1 MAYIGFDLDN
11 TLGIFHHVAAAGHF
25 FSQDIFN
32 NSETLQLNPNFY
44 LSSSLRKRL
53 AAAEER
59 FLRQIAIRP
68 HLVNEILRP
77 NLDALIRPVLQGR
90 IYGKVRAVCIYSN
103 TINTFSMKLAKTLI
117 EDRYKA
123 PGLFCACVDA
133 TDPLR
138 EMDFHTEKGR
148 TAEPK
153 KTYPVLK
160 AIFKTLCHV
169 RSSIPPSKMIF
180 IDDRKVP
187 HSIKSAEADGLTY
200 IKPVAYNPVISR
212 DHKKEILYILLETL
226 SAEELLNDNEY
237 LNSSIFRCLK
247 RPYFNEKIRVIGN
260 FGDLLQYVADEIAA
274 PWGTGSTHFKDDGKT
289 LRQELIR
296 GLGRH

>member
-11 TLGIFHHVAAAGHF
+11 TLGVFYHVAAAGHF
-25 FSQDIFN
+25 FSQDIFD
-32 NSETLQLNPNFY
+32 NSETLQLNPNFH

-103 TINTFSMKLAKTLI
+103 TINTFSMKLAKMLI

-133 TDPLR
+133 TDSLR
-138 EMDFHTEKGR
+138 ERDFHTEKGR
-148 TAEPK
+148 SAEPK

-160 AIFKTLCHV
+160 GIFKTLCHV
-169 RSSIPPSKMIF
+169 RSSIPPSKIIF
-180 IDDRKVP
+180 VDDRKVP
-187 HSIKSAEADGLTY
+187 HAIKTSEADGLTY
-200 IKPVAYNPVISR
+200 IKPVAYNPIISR
-212 DHKKEILYILLETL
+212 EHKKEIMYILLETL
-226 SAEELLNDNEY
+226 SAEELLNDDEY
-237 LNSSIFRCLK
+237 LKSSIFRCLK
-247 RPYFNEKIRVIGN
+247 RPYFNEKITVIGN

-274 PWGTGSTHFKDDGKT
+274 SWKEPMKFKDDGKT